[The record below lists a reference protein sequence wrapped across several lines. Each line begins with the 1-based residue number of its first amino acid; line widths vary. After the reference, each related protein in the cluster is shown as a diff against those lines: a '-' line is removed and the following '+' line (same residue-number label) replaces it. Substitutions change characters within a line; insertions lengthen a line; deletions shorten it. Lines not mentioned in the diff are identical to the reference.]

1 MCELTKIAVIYYQL
15 YVVPNVDVSRNCR
28 YMVNTHKTIYLDKI
42 TLFLFFITTKEK
54 GGVSHGSIQRFKLEK
69 SRRLGISLSG
79 TGKELENDHMHQ
91 DNTVLTNVKIIRIWF
106 TIT

>member
-1 MCELTKIAVIYYQL
+1 M
-15 YVVPNVDVSRNCR
+15 DVSRNCR
-28 YMVNTHKTIYLDKI
+28 YKVKTHKTIYLDKHV
-42 TLFLFFITTKEK
+42 TLFFFFITTKK

-79 TGKELENDHMHQ
+79 TGKELEKRPYAPGQHGPNQ
-91 DNTVLTNVKIIRIWF
+91 RKIIRIWF